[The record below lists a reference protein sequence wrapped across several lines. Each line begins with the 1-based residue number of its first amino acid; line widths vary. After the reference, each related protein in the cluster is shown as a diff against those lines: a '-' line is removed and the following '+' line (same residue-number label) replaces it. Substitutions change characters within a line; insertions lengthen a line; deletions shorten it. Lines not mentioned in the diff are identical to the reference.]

1 VGSDGDVRLYE
12 VGWVFWEDLGEFLE
26 GENVRAEAREP
37 GGAVGG
43 MGAVEPLRDEPFA
56 DFSAFLAQVL
66 DLLFQF
72 RAVDG
77 EGSAPEMRVD
87 PGQPLLQAFFCRIFN
102 ISFEQDVLVPK
113 HSHVAFDL
121 GHRREARLFLF
132 YRSLIIKQSR
142 ANIHILQQLCTFG
155 VVLVPRVQ
163 HIVLSRFAIESI
175 TIARDLKPDV
185 FSIQQRTNIPYVAP
199 NTAFS
204 LTARLAIFDPLAIAQ
219 IKSRGLLRVSSRDA
233 PYPMHEF
240 IPRLAQPLQKPKQ
253 RRVDPTSQLR
263 I

>member
-1 VGSDGDVRLYE
+1 VGSDRDVRLYE

-26 GENVRAEAREP
+26 GENVRAEAWEP
-37 GGAVGG
+37 GEAVVGV
-43 MGAVEPLRDEPFA
+43 GAVETLRDEPFA
-56 DFSAFLAQVL
+56 DVAAFLPQVL
-66 DLLFQF
+66 DLLFQI
-72 RAVDG
+72 RAVAG
-77 EGSAPEMRVD
+77 HGSAPEMS
-87 PGQPLLQAFFCRIFN
+87 QPVLQAFFCRIFN
-102 ISFEQDVLVPK
+102 ISFEQDVFVPK

-132 YRSLIIKQSR
+132 HRSLIIKQSW
-142 ANIHILQQLCTFG
+142 ANIHILQQLSTFG

-163 HIVLSRFAIESI
+163 QIVLSRFPIESI

-185 FSIQQRTNIPYVAP
+185 FSIQQRTNIPFVAP
-199 NTAFS
+199 NTAFC

-233 PYPMHEF
+233 PYPMHEL

-253 RRVDPTSQLR
+253 RWVDPTSQLR